1 MPDMRDLVI
10 LAVLILVGLGVTNLV
25 GSMLEQRAV
34 VQAEAPLD

>member
-25 GSMLEQRAV
+25 GAMLEQRAV
-34 VQAEAPLD
+34 IQAEAPLN